1 MPDRYSSLQK
11 TAHFI
16 EGFAYAKERG
26 AKPQSIQ
33 YFDQYLY
40 HLKNAVDTQ
49 EMNEALSEYYQD
61 LMAYYDLCKKAGE
74 VYGTATKEERDNL
87 LKEASAKADT
97 ITEHINKTGFYTHPE
112 IVEAAKA
119 NNDQNPNLCSLY
131 EGFWVKDTVFRGES
145 VLAGAGAQKSAAKW
159 IDGFKKEIKKGQPV
173 SEDTVAKILASRQLA
188 NAILGKRKNI
198 DDKKLTQA
206 EIDAQVYK
214 LKNSSEFKE
223 FVKQNQPFD
232 PALVTDGHGGK
243 FEKSFEDF
251 LVKMKPAEEMDFD
264 AHGRYTKRI
273 NDNIKA
279 TADFEILEN
288 PFRKKEEP
296 KKEPGWAPGKEGSP
310 KYPYKTY
317 REYFNLNKTNL
328 DGTVT
333 PEYHAAKMAAA
344 DHFSRKDPDA
354 QFKDAELRE
363 KAKDFMEDP
372 GFKIVCKVPGAMD
385 MICKGDVEGFSKE
398 VDALNNSCEAMLDD
412 EGTFDPKG
420 YIYLSRD
427 RLEEFLDKNDD
438 KDLKK
443 VIDKYNALHDGEA
456 KHDAKEV
463 LNVITAIT
471 DYQDKYAH
479 VTDSKTEENVND
491 TLKLLYEMTAKR
503 SIGSIVETQ
512 IDKINKSR
520 GIRKG
525 EKGYLTKD
533 IISAE
538 GKDEAEKI
546 KKAVVNGD
554 RFKDEQ
560 DLNKS
565 VDSKKTDVEK
575 VNEELNKSFNFGNGL
590 NI

>member
-16 EGFAYAKERG
+16 EGFANAKDRG

-33 YFDQYLY
+33 YFDQYMY
-40 HLKNAVDTQ
+40 HLKNAVAAQ

-74 VYGTATKEERDNL
+74 AYGTATKEERERL
-87 LKEASAKADT
+87 LTEASAKADT

-112 IVEAAKA
+112 KVEAAKA
-119 NNDQNPNLCSLY
+119 KNDQSPNLCSLY
-131 EGFWVKDTVFRGES
+131 EGFWVKNTVFRGES
-145 VLAGAGAQKSAAKW
+145 VLAGAGASKSAAKW

-173 SEDTVAKILASRQLA
+173 SEDTAAKILASRQLA

-232 PALVTDGHGGK
+232 AALLADGHGGK
-243 FEKSFEDF
+243 FEKTFENF
-251 LVKMKPAEEMDFD
+251 LVKTRPENEMDFD
-264 AHGRYTKRI
+264 AHGRYRARI

-279 TADFEILEN
+279 TADFEVLDN

-296 KKEPGWAPGKEGSP
+296 KKEPEWAPGKEGSP
-310 KYPYKTY
+310 KYQYKTY

-344 DHFSRKDPDA
+344 DHLSRKDPDA
-354 QFKDAELRE
+354 PFDEKELKK
-363 KAKDFMEDP
+363 KATEWMKNPE
-372 GFKIVCKVPGAMD
+372 FKIVCKVPGAMD
-385 MICKGDVEGFSKE
+385 MISKGDVEGFSKE
-398 VDALNNSCEAMLDD
+398 VDAIKYSSEAMLDD
-412 EGTFDPKG
+412 KGTFDPKG
-420 YIYLSRD
+420 YSYLSRD
-427 RLEEFLDKNDD
+427 RLEEYLENNDD
-438 KDLKK
+438 KDLKN
-443 VIDKYNALHDGEA
+443 VIDKYNALHDGMGN
-456 KHDAKEV
+456 HDAKEV
-463 LNVITAIT
+463 RDVINAIT

-491 TLKLLYEMTAKR
+491 TVKLLYEMTAER
-503 SIGSIVETQ
+503 SIGSIVQTQ
-512 IDKINKSR
+512 IDKINKRR
-520 GIRKG
+520 GIQKG
-525 EKGYLTKD
+525 ENGYLTKD

-538 GKDEAEKI
+538 GKEEAEMI

-554 RFKDEQ
+554 IFKDEQ

-565 VDSKKTDVEK
+565 ADSKKSDVKK